1 MKPLKL
7 FRRAA
12 FLWLFSS
19 ALLTFNADAQNCV
32 SRTFTENIEPIRL
45 DFNIGAHLKITDR
58 AGIVRISSWPSN
70 ENTILIR
77 AKKKVTI
84 STCSPYVESPEIFLS
99 QLDVEV
105 SGDANEVTV
114 NSIFPESTPSGV
126 SPLSLNYNIKIP
138 NKASLDIL
146 NKLGAI
152 NISGI
157 GGSMDLDLLA
167 GKIKVLHPARP
178 EPADTI
184 DLRNNSG
191 LITLKLPTRS
201 AFDINALITVGF
213 INVEN
218 LPVTVNSSLVGARIN
233 DSVNGGGTDVMIYL
247 GAGVIKLFGLPGIGE
262 M

>member
-1 MKPLKL
+1 MRPLKL
-7 FRRAA
+7 FRAA
-12 FLWLFSS
+12 FLWSFVS
-19 ALLTFNADAQNCV
+19 ANANAQSCE
-32 SRTFTENIEPIRL
+32 SMTFTENIEPISL
-45 DFNIGAHLKITDR
+45 GFNIGAHLKLTDH

-84 STCSPYVESPEIFLS
+84 STCSPDVESPEIFLS

-114 NSIFPESTPSGV
+114 NSIFPESTLSGV
-126 SPLSLNYNIKIP
+126 SSLSLDYNIKIP

-157 GGSMDLDLLA
+157 AGSMDLDLVA

-201 AFDINALITVGF
+201 AFDINALVTLGF

-233 DSVNGGGTDVMIYL
+233 DSVNGGGTDVMIHL
-247 GAGVIKLFGLPGIGE
+247 GAGVIKLFGLPGKGE